1 MTQYNS
7 LNVKLSNSQLNKLKS
22 SIQNETDVVL
32 RLSSN
37 MVGNSNDNTNF
48 PHKLLLTNR
57 QVANIRKAFAKN
69 ISTDIKL
76 SKTQLSKIIQS
87 VGFLG
92 RLLGPLLK
100 TGLPLM
106 KSVIKPLAKSVLIPL
121 GLTAAVSA
129 ADAGIHKKILGS
141 GHNNNTTLIISND
154 EMDDIL
160 KIIKS
165 LEDSGVL
172 LKGVS
177 ETIQH
182 EAKEQRGGFLS
193 MLLGTLG
200 ASLLGDVVS
209 KSLSGRGVIRAGEG
223 TIRAGYGSK
232 RASLKKC

>member
-22 SIQNETDVVL
+22 SIKNEIDVVL
-32 RLSSN
+32 RISSN

-48 PHKLLLTNR
+48 PHELLLTNR
-57 QVANIRKAFAKN
+57 QVANIRK
-69 ISTDIKL
+69 
-76 SKTQLSKIIQS
+76 
-87 VGFLG
+87 FLG

-121 GLTAAVSA
+121 GLTAAASA

-141 GHNNNTTLIISND
+141 GNNNNTTLIISND
-154 EMDDIL
+154 EMDDVL
-160 KIIKS
+160 KIVKS
-165 LEDSGVL
+165 LENSGVL

-182 EAKEQRGGFLS
+182 EAKE
-193 MLLGTLG
+193 
-200 ASLLGDVVS
+200 
-209 KSLSGRGVIRAGEG
+209 
-223 TIRAGYGSK
+223 
-232 RASLKKC
+232 